1 MKIRV
6 DFVTNSSSSSFIT
19 ITIKMKD
26 GTQII
31 SENPMDDI
39 GHGTDPLTIALMDE
53 EDVLELLKDIH
64 NGEQLIKAIDDHY
77 KGMFKSYPPRK
88 EQLESNLG
96 DIFLKLYKEANQ
108 EAVES
113 LSCFDEVREIVI
125 EDLWRGDYGEQRKAF
140 VYDPL
145 LKLCNK
151 IDIPEENET
160 EPEEIDINEICDEI
174 VWGHRYKKREFMNL
188 LGIDSMEN
196 VNSSIV
202 EQFLEEWDQWEVEED
217 DFGDEISFSNHLR
230 PSEIGFIEKSRLTQE
245 KLEKLLSKLT
255 PEK

>member
-1 MKIRV
+1 MVELQRKMAETQDVIMEGR
-6 DFVTNSSSSSFIT
+6 DIT
-19 ITIKMKD
+19 TVVFP
-26 GTQII
+26 
-31 SENPMDDI
+31 N
-39 GHGTDPLTIALMDE
+39 A
-53 EDVLELLKDIH
+53 DVK
-64 NGEQLIKAIDDHY
+64 
-77 KGMFKSYPPRK
+77 
-88 EQLESNLG
+88 
-96 DIFLKLYKEANQ
+96 IFL
-108 EAVES
+108 V
-113 LSCFDEVREIVI
+113 
-125 EDLWRGDYGEQRKAF
+125 G
-140 VYDPL
+140 
-145 LKLCNK
+145 NK

-174 VWGHRYKKREFMNL
+174 VWGHRYQKREFMNL

-202 EQFLEEWDQWEVEED
+202 EQFLEEWDQWGVEED